1 MTVRYHSRNG
11 HLCPEYV
18 CQREGIEHAEP
29 VCQRVP
35 GVGIDQA
42 IGELDECV
50 DGLLLLKFGI
60 PQPLQFALRRL
71 VNIST
76 PERVI

>member
-1 MTVRYHSRNG
+1 MTVRYHSRNRR
-11 HLCPEYV
+11 LCPDYV

-42 IGELDECV
+42 I
-50 DGLLLLKFGI
+50 
-60 PQPLQFALRRL
+60 
-71 VNIST
+71 
-76 PERVI
+76 